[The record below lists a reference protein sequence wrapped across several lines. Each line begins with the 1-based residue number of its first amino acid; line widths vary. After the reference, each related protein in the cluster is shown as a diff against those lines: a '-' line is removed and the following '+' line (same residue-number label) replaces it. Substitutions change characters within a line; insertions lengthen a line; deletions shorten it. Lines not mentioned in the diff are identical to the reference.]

1 MFELLC
7 YNLLLVKETKTYLSL
22 SNFNTA
28 SVSSSLQSLPLDMP
42 SADDECFDLLKLLPP
57 CSPAEEVLFFKLLLC
72 MWFFRPTEL
81 RSQRDCAEALP
92 SNISLTNLACS
103 AARIW
108 RLCATSFLQ
117 QTFQRIYYFFNSY
130 SGSFLDVFSET
141 ISNSELAKTWVFWKI
156 PWVFRKISE
165 FFVKY
170 LDFLWEFLEFIKKWK
185 VIFKIPWI

>member
-1 MFELLC
+1 MKMIFFEKNADVLQAGHTRWPSQKNWTSKKWLLAISSFFSKTAISVHMFELLC
-7 YNLLLVKETKTYLSL
+7 HNLLLVKETRTYLSL

-42 SADDECFDLLKLLPP
+42 SADDECFDLLKLLLPP
-57 CSPAEEVLFFKLLLC
+57 CSPEEVLFFKLLLC

-108 RLCATSFLQ
+108 RLCATSFL
-117 QTFQRIYYFFNSY
+117 
-130 SGSFLDVFSET
+130 
-141 ISNSELAKTWVFWKI
+141 K
-156 PWVFRKISE
+156 
-165 FFVKY
+165 
-170 LDFLWEFLEFIKKWK
+170 
-185 VIFKIPWI
+185 